1 MRAIDTGDQTLTI
14 CCPSAQERATPGTLL
29 VYHTSA
35 QGAKLAD
42 DPKQHEHSPLGRHG
56 HLVQLNAA
64 GRQVQASRTCHDPLQ
79 KCIRA
84 DGSM

>member
-1 MRAIDTGDQTLTI
+1 M
-14 CCPSAQERATPGTLL
+14 L

-42 DPKQHEHSPLGRHG
+42 DPKQHEHPPLGRHG

-64 GRQVQASRTCHDPLQ
+64 GRQVRVGLGLG
-79 KCIRA
+79 I
-84 DGSM
+84 GSE